1 LSTAARSAEGAEFS
15 NIKVTVMSRI
25 RSRRSF
31 DPAAL
36 DALRSIPPA
45 ETLDRLGLVW
55 KIDRDFRPQKDSRTV
70 RLHVA
75 VGAGVV
81 ELVVTGARWYDTRA
95 QRGGGGAIDPRKR
108 ADLRVTAPVGA
119 YPIVVVVSSR

>member
-1 LSTAARSAEGAEFS
+1 
-15 NIKVTVMSRI
+15 MS

-36 DALRSIPPA
+36 AALRSMTVA
-45 ETLDRLGLVW
+45 ETPRLY
-55 KIDRDFRPQKDSRTV
+55 
-70 RLHVA
+70 VA

-95 QRGGGGAIDPRKR
+95 KKGGGGAIDLTMHLCGL
-108 ADLRVTAPVGA
+108 DFVGA
-119 YPIVVVVSSR
+119 VKRLS

>member
-1 LSTAARSAEGAEFS
+1 
-15 NIKVTVMSRI
+15 MSRS

-36 DALRSIPPA
+36 DALRSMPPA
-45 ETLDRLGLVW
+45 ETLDRLGLHW
-55 KIDRDFRPQKDSRTV
+55 RRDPDFRPQKNAATV
-70 RLHVA
+70 RLYVT

-95 QRGGGGAIDPRKR
+95 QRGGGGAIDLTMHLLNLPFVDAVKR
-108 ADLRVTAPVGA
+108 LQGT
-119 YPIVVVVSSR
+119 